1 MPNLRRLGGTY
12 KGLIGEIMFVSSNTQ
27 YILPRFHPKN
37 KYLGNMELDNEKRRF
52 LDENWYSID
61 AISYDGKYIIEIKT
75 RNSYSGYLP
84 YKPKASQKSIQILV
98 SAAATGFAVSVATV
112 WFKENWEFEIEV
124 KPFKSDELHADSKK
138 RYDGAFRDT

>member
-1 MPNLRRLGGTY
+1 
-12 KGLIGEIMFVSSNTQ
+12 
-27 YILPRFHPKN
+27 
-37 KYLGNMELDNEKRRF
+37 MELDNEKRRF

-84 YKPKASQKSIQILV
+84 YKPKASQKSIQMLV
-98 SAAATGFAVSVATV
+98 SAVATGFAVNVATV